1 MLRSN
6 FTGWSDSV
14 DQVLAMLTDDDL
26 ADSPFPHF
34 RHPIP
39 RSPRRGAM
47 TLLGDA
53 AHAMPSILAQG
64 TNQALLDTM
73 VLCKALSDF
82 RIGADGH
89 TGDLSARAALV
100 REDQAAQGYGRVMG
114 DIAADVPE
122 RISAETGRHDLGLD
136 WHMGDDDFSGFAQ
149 PPADIRGSQ
158 PRAVEPVNP
167 PLIIPATCEG

>member
-1 MLRSN
+1 
-6 FTGWSDSV
+6 
-14 DQVLAMLTDDDL
+14 MLTDDDL

-53 AHAMPSILAQG
+53 AHAMPPILAQG

-82 RIGADGH
+82 RNGANGD
-89 TGDLSARAALV
+89 TGDLSGALRWYEKTRRRKV
-100 REDQAAQGYGRVMG
+100 LGGVMG
-114 DIAADVPE
+114 DIAADVPK

-136 WHMGDDDFSGFAQ
+136 WHMGDDEISALAK
-149 PPADIRGSQ
+149 PPPDIRGSQ
-158 PRAVEPVNP
+158 PRAVEPVCP
-167 PLIIPATCEG
+167 PLMIFPATCEG